1 MKVDIYPA
9 GVLKVGVWVLQW
21 QSVFMLTPA
30 FKYYK
35 TEKEAE
41 AAGEQMRQRKK

>member
-21 QSVFMLTPA
+21 QSILMPVPA

-35 TEKEAE
+35 TQKEAI
-41 AAGEQMRQRKK
+41 AAGELISEAE